1 MVMKN
6 LLLKIITKNRG
17 KNHSLKLLQKNK
29 GKITP

>member
-1 MVMKN
+1 MKN